1 MASRQSQDVKH
12 RSHFTAL
19 LDACVLF
26 PAGLRD
32 TLIRLAATGLY
43 RARWAEQIHDEW
55 TRAVLRRRSDLTADS
70 LQRTCHLMNQAV
82 PDCLVEGYEP
92 LIDSLT
98 LPDADDRHVLAAAI
112 AGKADVIVTLNLK
125 HFPQTALAP
134 FGIEAQHPD
143 DFICHL
149 LDLAPETVCE
159 SIRQQ
164 RAALKN
170 PPKTVA
176 ELLDT
181 LRNEGLPKTAA
192 ALNHFADDL

>member
-1 MASRQSQDVKH
+1 M
-12 RSHFTAL
+12 
-19 LDACVLF
+19 
-26 PAGLRD
+26 
-32 TLIRLAATGLY
+32 TGLF

-55 TRAVLRRRSDLTADS
+55 TRAVLRRRSDLTADR
-70 LQRTCHLMNQAV
+70 LQRTRDLMNRAV

-134 FGIEAQHPD
+134 FGIEPQHPD
-143 DFICHL
+143 DYFIYHL

-164 RAALKN
+164 RVALKN

-181 LRNEGLPKTAA
+181 LRNEGLPQIAT
-192 ALNHFADDL
+192 ALNQFADEL